1 MPCSSCVDKIQE
13 NLIQNGILKS
23 NIHISYETGTVIVNT
38 DQPSSLISNY
48 IEKTGMKAVL
58 KGYGSATSRT
68 ILLFNLYYSNNNVFC
83 FIEVT
88 KTWALL
94 LLY

>member
-1 MPCSSCVDKIQE
+1 MTSSSCVDKIQE

-38 DQPSSLISNY
+38 DQPSFLISNY

-58 KGYGSATSRT
+58 KGYGSATSKT
-68 ILLFNLYYSNNNVFC
+68 IFLSNLYYNNNNIFG
-83 FIEVT
+83 FIKVT
-88 KTWALL
+88 KT
-94 LLY
+94 